1 MLSNKPEHVQPNFG
15 IFKILQVKEGIQDTM
30 PGSTALIESPSRQRL
45 FVFLVSI
52 ASFMGTLDSTIVN
65 ISLPTIA
72 NYYTTSIALVSWIPI
87 AYLLTLA
94 STLIAFGHFADLHG
108 YRKVYIA
115 GFLVF
120 TVASF
125 LCAVSPSI
133 GILIG
138 CRIIQGLGAAMLQA
152 IGGAMIAIYLPKQI
166 RGWALGMLSTFAAIG
181 IAVGPVLGGYLTEYL
196 SWHWIF
202 LVNIPVGICAVILGK
217 MVMPNDSPVE
227 KSHTAF
233 DLAGSVLLFLSLGSF
248 IFTISMGS
256 SFGYTSTI
264 ILSTATIFVLGTV
277 AFLYRELHVPDPLIR
292 LTLFKNRDYS
302 LGNAGLLCVFVLY
315 LGTSFLMP
323 FYLEEGRGFTTDIA
337 GLFMLVPALALIA
350 TSSVAGRISD
360 WTGSRIL
367 CIAAGCCFIVT
378 MLLFATISVTT
389 PITIVVANLI
399 LFGCSVGLFIAPNFR
414 LLMSHAARGEEGVIS
429 SIAMTVRN
437 TGASIGVAVFSLL
450 FVLAAGIISTG
461 QGLTS
466 LQRDAG
472 FHAAFL
478 FGCAVA
484 IVILVSAFF
493 SHERGEP
500 VSADPE

>member
-1 MLSNKPEHVQPNFG
+1 MGPHPSRFSNPGFG
-15 IFKILQVKEGIQDTM
+15 KFKTLRVKVRIQDTM
-30 PGSTALIESPSRQRL
+30 PGTTALIESPSRQRL

-65 ISLPTIA
+65 ISLPTLA
-72 NYYTTSIALVSWIPI
+72 NYYNTSIALVSWIPI

-108 YRKVYIA
+108 YRKVYIS
-115 GFLVF
+115 GFFVF

-202 LVNIPVGICAVILGK
+202 LVNIPVGICAVILGR
-217 MVMPNDSPVE
+217 MVMPHDPPVE
-227 KSHTAF
+227 KSHAAF
-233 DLAGSVLLFLSLGSF
+233 DLPGAVLLFLSLGSF
-248 IFTISMGS
+248 IFTISMGR
-256 SFGYTSTI
+256 SFGYTSTV
-264 ILSTATIFVLGTV
+264 ILSTAAIFVLGTV
-277 AFLYRELHVPDPLIR
+277 AFLYRESHVPDPLIR

-323 FYLEEGRGFTTDIA
+323 FYLEQGRGFTTDIA

-360 WTGSRIL
+360 RTGSRIL

-378 MLLFATISVTT
+378 MFLFTTISVAT
-389 PITIVVANLI
+389 PIAIVVANLI

-414 LLMSHAARGEEGVIS
+414 LLMSYAAQGEEGVIS
-429 SIAMTVRN
+429 GIAMTIRN

-450 FVLAAGIISTG
+450 FVLSAGIVSTD
-461 QGLTS
+461 QGITA

-484 IVILVSAFF
+484 FVILVSAFL
-493 SHERGEP
+493 SHERRDP
-500 VSADPE
+500 VSDDPE